1 MNQTEETSSLSQEL
15 ARKILDRLARKGLL
29 NSNSISAIESKIA
42 EGKMQAED
50 WKLEFEKSLDLNDKT
65 E

>member
-1 MNQTEETSSLSQEL
+1 VNQTEETSSLSQEL

-29 NSNSISAIESKIA
+29 NSNSISAIESKTA

>member
-1 MNQTEETSSLSQEL
+1 MNQTEETSSLSHEL

-29 NSNSISAIESKIA
+29 NSNSISVIESKIA

>member
-1 MNQTEETSSLSQEL
+1 VNQTEETSSLSQEL

-29 NSNSISAIESKIA
+29 NSNSVSAIESKIA

-50 WKLEFEKSLDLNDKT
+50 WKLEFEKSLDLNDET